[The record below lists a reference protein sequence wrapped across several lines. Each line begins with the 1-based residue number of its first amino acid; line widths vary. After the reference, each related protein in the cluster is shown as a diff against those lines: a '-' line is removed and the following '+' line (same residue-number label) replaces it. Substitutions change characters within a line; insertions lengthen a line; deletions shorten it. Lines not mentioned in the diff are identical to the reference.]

1 MAEKKTP
8 AKKTTTKKVTPPAEA
23 KAAETKIINKLEL
36 RNIKDLK
43 FYIDDFLEN
52 CFIDY
57 EKNSF
62 ILNDK
67 KIIIKDI

>member
-1 MAEKKTP
+1 MDSKEYILKHDFGYGRNP
-8 AKKTTTKKVTPPAEA
+8 
-23 KAAETKIINKLEL
+23 ETKIINKLEL

-43 FYIDDFLEN
+43 VYIDDVLEN
-52 CFIDY
+52 CFLDY